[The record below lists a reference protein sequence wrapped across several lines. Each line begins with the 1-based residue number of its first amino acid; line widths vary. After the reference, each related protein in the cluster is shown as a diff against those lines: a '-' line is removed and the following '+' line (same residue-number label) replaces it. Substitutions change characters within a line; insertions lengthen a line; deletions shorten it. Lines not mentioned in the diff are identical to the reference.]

1 MCLRLPALL
10 ALIGALAGCGDLPRP
25 FQPEAKSM
33 PVVRPVSPEAAAML
47 REPVM
52 VAVQPVTNLPAEG
65 GPRLAAAMAV
75 ALRNEGVAADID
87 PRGVSYTLAAIA
99 NVRELP
105 LELEIK
111 VTWFLLDPKG
121 FRLAQ
126 LEQIT
131 RGRVEDWMEGNDR
144 LISRIAQNQA
154 PPVAAMINLHTA
166 RATTSQRA
174 TTPVQGPPP
183 NGMAPPTGSFSP
195 QAQGGLRPPPPEKPT
210 ARDRATLKADASKP
224 VPPPAAAPSPTA
236 PAPQAV
242 PQQAAAAPAG
252 KPQAVRIVVPRV
264 DGAPGDGPDSLAAG
278 MKRALGNRNFAI
290 VQKAEVNSLTVRGK
304 VDLKPFNNGRETITI
319 TWTVLDAQ
327 NNQVGEIEQSN
338 VIPAGSLNGA
348 WGPIAREITVAAAEG
363 LLDLLDKASKA
374 ARQ

>member
-1 MCLRLPALL
+1 LLALL
-10 ALIGALAGCGDLPRP
+10 ALTVALAGCGDLPRP

-33 PVVRPVSPEAAAML
+33 PVVRPVSPEAAAIL
-47 REPVM
+47 REPVA

-121 FRLAQ
+121 FRMAQ

-154 PPVAAMINLHTA
+154 QPVAAMINLHTA
-166 RATTSQRA
+166 RAAPQRTA
-174 TTPVQGPPP
+174 TPVQGPPP
-183 NGMAPPTGSFSP
+183 NGVAPPPGGFSP
-195 QAQGGLRPPPPEKPT
+195 QANGGLRPPPPEKLT

-224 VPPPAAAPSPTA
+224 VLPATAATPSPATPAAPTT
-236 PAPQAV
+236 
-242 PQQAAAAPAG
+242 PQQAAVAPAG

-264 DGAPGDGPDSLAAG
+264 EGAPGDGPDSLAAG
-278 MKRALGNRNFAI
+278 MKRALGNRSFA
-290 VQKAEVNSLTVRGK
+290 VVPKADAGSLTVRGK
-304 VDLKPFNNGRETITI
+304 VELKPFNNGRETITI
-319 TWTVLDAQ
+319 TWAVLDAQ

-338 VIPAGSLNGA
+338 VIPGGSLNGA

>member
-1 MCLRLPALL
+1 MA
-10 ALIGALAGCGDLPRP
+10 ALAGCGDLPRP
-25 FQPEAKSM
+25 FQPEAKAM
-33 PVVRPVSPEAAAML
+33 PVVRPVSPEAAAIL
-47 REPVM
+47 REPVA
-52 VAVQPVTNLPAEG
+52 VAVQPVSQPAG
-65 GPRLAAAMAV
+65 RRRASAWRRRWRWRCATKASRPISIRAA
-75 ALRNEGVAADID
+75 
-87 PRGVSYTLAAIA
+87 PSYTLAGIA

-121 FRLAQ
+121 FRMAQ
-126 LEQIT
+126 LDQIT

-166 RATTSQRA
+166 QRGATTRGNPGSGPAAQWRGAAARQFLAAGQWRIAPATAGETHRA
-174 TTPVQGPPP
+174 
-183 NGMAPPTGSFSP
+183 APR
-195 QAQGGLRPPPPEKPT
+195 AALR
-210 ARDRATLKADASKP
+210 ADASKP
-224 VPPPAAAPSPTA
+224 VSPATATA
-236 PAPQAV
+236 PAA

-264 DGAPGDGPDSLAAG
+264 DGRAGRWTRQPGRRHEARFG
-278 MKRALGNRNFAI
+278 RRNFAI
-290 VQKAEVNSLTVRGK
+290 VPKADAGSLTVRGK
-304 VDLKPFNNGRETITI
+304 VELKPFNNGREVITI
-319 TWTVLDAQ
+319 TWAVLDAQ

-338 VIPAGSLNGA
+338 VIPGGSLNGE